1 MGTFA
6 VTGSASGMGA
16 ASAGL
21 LRNAGHTVIGV
32 DLHGADVVA
41 DLGTDEGRRTAVQEI
56 LAAAGGVL
64 DGVAAIAGVG
74 PNMRDAAAVMSINY
88 FGPVALLEGL
98 RPALV
103 RSGAGRAVVIGSN
116 SATTVPLIDEDLAEF
131 ALAGD
136 EEAARERARAVQ
148 SAMPPEV
155 IEMAPSVGAY
165 ATSKFALARWVRRT
179 AVQADWAR
187 RGVLLNAIAPGAVLT
202 PLMLGSTGTAAE
214 TDPDEFPTPMPLGVF
229 GHPEDIAFWVHQ
241 FLKPEA
247 RFTTGAVLFVDGG
260 TDAAMRPDAQPTAM
274 TL

>member
-16 ASAGL
+16 ASAAL
-21 LRNAGHTVIGV
+21 LRDAGHTVIGV
-32 DLHGADVVA
+32 DLHDADVVA
-41 DLGTDEGRRTAVQEI
+41 DLGTEEGRRTAVQEI
-56 LAAAGGVL
+56 LAAADGVL

-98 RPALV
+98 HPALV
-103 RSGAGRAVVIGSN
+103 RSEAGRAVVIGSN
-116 SATTVPLIDEDLAEF
+116 SATTVPLIDEDLAGL

-136 EEAARERARAVQ
+136 EAAARDRARAAQ
-148 SAMPPEV
+148 SAMPPEIV
-155 IEMAPSVGAY
+155 EMAPSIGAY

-229 GHPEDIAFWVHQ
+229 GRPEDIAFWVHQ

-274 TL
+274 TF